1 LFVSAAVPRRRLA
14 ALYFVYFASVGAF
27 VPYWGL
33 YLDSLSFSAVQ
44 IGQLMAILMA
54 MKIVGPNLWGWVAD
68 HTGRRVG
75 IVRAATLAATLI
87 FSAVLVTTSYWG
99 LALAMA
105 GFSLFWHA
113 ALPQVEATT
122 MSYLGAEAARY
133 SRIRVWGSIGFIVSA
148 MALAGLFEHR
158 GVQWFPVVALVL
170 LAGIW
175 LMSLSVPERPVVD
188 TPQGG
193 AALREVLFK
202 PVVLALLGACFL
214 MQASHAPYYAFFSIY
229 LEDHGYSRSTI
240 GLLWSLGVAAEV
252 VVFLVIHRW
261 FARHGP
267 VRLLALA
274 MLITALRWVMIARL
288 VDSLPAI
295 VAAQIMHAASYGVY
309 HASAIQLIHRLFPGR
324 LQGRGQALYSS
335 MSFGLGGAVGSLI
348 SGYGWELLGPAATF
362 TLAGAVAASAALLV
376 WVVLGRRRLAAAPS
390 G

>member
-1 LFVSAAVPRRRLA
+1 VSAAVPHRRLA
-14 ALYFVYFASVGAF
+14 GLYFVYFASVGAF

-87 FSAVLVTTSYWG
+87 FSAVLLTTSYWG

-148 MALAGLFEHR
+148 MALAGLFEHD
-158 GVQWFPVVALVL
+158 GVRWFPVVALAL

-175 LMSLSVPERPVVD
+175 LMSLTVPERPVVD
-188 TPQGG
+188 TAQGG
-193 AALREVLFK
+193 AGLREVLFR
-202 PVVLALLGACFL
+202 PIVLALLGACFL

-274 MLITALRWVMIARL
+274 MLITALRWVMIAGL
-288 VDSLPAI
+288 VDSLLAI

-309 HASAIQLIHRLFPGR
+309 HASAIQLIHRFFPGR

-348 SGYGWELLGPAATF
+348 SGYAWESLGPTTTF
-362 TLAGAVAASAALLV
+362 TLAGTVAALAALLV
-376 WVVLGRRRLAAAPS
+376 WLGLGRRRLAAVPAS
-390 G
+390 